1 MSRRRGYLDG
11 RDLAE
16 MLAWLRPGDLIW
28 NYWVNNYLLGQKPP
42 AFDVFWNADTT
53 RMAAGLHADF
63 VDLAMDNK
71 LLTPGSLTILGT
83 AIDLS
88 QVDTDAYLVAGIA
101 DHITPWQN
109 CYRSTQLLG
118 GTSRFILSTS
128 GHIAALVNPPGN
140 PKARYQITEH
150 PCRPGGLAEDRRDGT
165 GSWWPDMLAWLG
177 DRCGKDKPAPEEL
190 GGGAL
195 RLPTRPARTSSI
207 PDRDGAMSDDRE
219 HTIATATVTSEDKPY
234 GVRIDAGGHAL
245 RADEPAGQGGADTGP
260 APFGLLLS
268 GLGACTAITL
278 RMYAERNSW
287 PLAGVDVTLTYVV
300 KDRDTRWID
309 RRITLHGV
317 DDDQRAKL
325 AEIAE
330 KTPVTRAVRAGT
342 EIRTTTGI
350 R

>member
-1 MSRRRGYLDG
+1 
-11 RDLAE
+11 
-16 MLAWLRPGDLIW
+16 
-28 NYWVNNYLLGQKPP
+28 
-42 AFDVFWNADTT
+42 
-53 RMAAGLHADF
+53 
-63 VDLAMDNK
+63 
-71 LLTPGSLTILGT
+71 
-83 AIDLS
+83 
-88 QVDTDAYLVAGIA
+88 
-101 DHITPWQN
+101 
-109 CYRSTQLLG
+109 
-118 GTSRFILSTS
+118 
-128 GHIAALVNPPGN
+128 
-140 PKARYQITEH
+140 
-150 PCRPGGLAEDRRDGT
+150 
-165 GSWWPDMLAWLG
+165 
-177 DRCGKDKPAPEEL
+177 
-190 GGGAL
+190 
-195 RLPTRPARTSSI
+195 
-207 PDRDGAMSDDRE
+207 MSDDLE

-234 GVRIDAGGHAL
+234 GVRIDAGRHAL

-260 APFGLLLS
+260 APFGLLLA

-325 AEIAE
+325 AGIAE